1 MQFVVADRKD
11 LLLKRLDEIA
21 DALAASGHGLALLAL
36 GSVGVELDRLD
47 AYSDLDF
54 FVIVETGHKAAYL
67 DSLDWLAA
75 AHTIAY
81 AFQNT
86 HDGYKL
92 LFSDGIFC
100 ENAIFEPQELADVP
114 FAPGRVV
121 WQAEGFDSTLLEP
134 RVQFPKPK
142 TAEWLLGEALTN
154 LYVGMAR
161 YRRGEKLSAL
171 RFVQGYAVDR
181 VVELSAFIA
190 TEQPAH
196 KDPFT
201 AERRFEQRF
210 PTISD
215 HLPQFLQGYDA
226 TPESTRAILAFLE
239 QHFDINPAIKAAILE
254 MCDNS
259 ETIK

>member
-1 MQFVVADRKD
+1 VVADRKD
-11 LLLKRLDEIA
+11 LLLRRLDEIGHT
-21 DALAASGHGLALLAL
+21 LAASGHGLALLAL

-75 AHTIAY
+75 AHPITY

-86 HDGYKL
+86 PDGYKL
-92 LFSDGIFC
+92 LFADGIFC
-100 ENAIFEPQELADVP
+100 ENAIFEPQELADIP
-114 FAPGRVV
+114 FAQGRVV
-121 WQAEGFDSTLLEP
+121 WQVAGFDPSLVEP
-134 RVQFPKPK
+134 RVKYPKPK
-142 TAEWLLGEALTN
+142 TADWLLGEALTN
-154 LYVGMAR
+154 LYVGMTR

-201 AERRFEQRF
+201 PERRFEQRF
-210 PTISD
+210 PAIAR

-226 TPESTRAILAFLE
+226 TPDSTRAILAFLE
-239 QHFDINPAIKAAILE
+239 QYFDVNPAIKAAILA
-254 MCDNS
+254 MCNNS
-259 ETIK
+259 ETDK